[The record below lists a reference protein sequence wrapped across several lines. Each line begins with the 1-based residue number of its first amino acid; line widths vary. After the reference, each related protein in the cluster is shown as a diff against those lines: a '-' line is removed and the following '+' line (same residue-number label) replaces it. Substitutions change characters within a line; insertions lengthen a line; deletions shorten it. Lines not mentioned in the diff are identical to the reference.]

1 MNISN
6 GGGGGGGGGRV
17 CVWITNI
24 LEYVEQLN
32 LITIIFEYVSK
43 MIKNSDN
50 NLFQYVERLT
60 CI

>member
-1 MNISN
+1 M
-6 GGGGGGGGGRV
+6 GGGGGGV